1 MNSFTSLTID
11 SFPATQPLPLA
22 QPLPQRPKVS
32 ALAKWRLK
40 KAADYVEAHLDES
53 IRLADLAGAVGLT
66 RMHFAAQFRAA
77 TGLRPHEFM
86 LRKRVRPREDPPV
99 DLECAPGRCRA
110 QRRLSD
116 AGAFHHGIQAICR
129 RDAPAVAAGKLQRCF
144 AGSLTARLL
153 DAPSG
158 VIRG

>member
-1 MNSFTSLTID
+1 MDSFISLAID
-11 SFPATQPLPLA
+11 SFPATQPLPQA

-86 LRKRVRPREDPPV
+86 LRKRVDRAKTLLSTSNAPLV
-99 DLECAPGRCRA
+99 DVA
-110 QRRLSD
+110 LSV
-116 AGAFHHGIQAICR
+116 GFQTQAHFTTVFKR
-129 RDAPAVAAGKLQRCF
+129 F
-144 AGSLTARLL
+144 AGETPLRWRRASCNDGSPEASQPAYWMRE
-153 DAPSG
+153 AA
-158 VIRG
+158 